1 MSLPLWYNTIMF
13 NIKNYTKDYKTN
25 SEVYQLKLPLELD
38 GFVENNDSVRL
49 LSIILEELDYTGVW
63 QLNIKKLPF
72 KPLIAWNFLST
83 FLI

>member
-1 MSLPLWYNTIMF
+1 MAKKEIEVKLQRSFFKTVKDILFIVVLIAIGAVVARYFLYN
-13 NIKNYTKDYKTN
+13 KQEKV
-25 SEVYQLKLPLELD
+25 S
-38 GFVENNDSVRL
+38 
-49 LSIILEELDYTGVW
+49 GVW